1 MDGIDRKNKGFTL
14 IEMLVV
20 IGIIA
25 VLAGI
30 LLPTLSLAKKSSQ
43 RQDCISHLKQLG
55 LAVEMYHQGY
65 SGCLP
70 NARTDLLAFST
81 AGEPTIKTLLLPFVN
96 ESGKVFYCMSDA
108 NAGKPGNAEATSYR
122 WNYTKSGEKLT
133 GFDKKD
139 LSNVFIML
147 DGEEWHRKS
156 PGGLNMLF
164 LDGHVTFC
172 SDTEYNKLVAEASAE

>member
-1 MDGIDRKNKGFTL
+1 MDIHRKNSGFTL
-14 IEMLVV
+14 IELLVV
-20 IGIIA
+20 MAIIA
-25 VLAGI
+25 ILAGI
-30 LLPTLSLAKKSSQ
+30 ILPSLALAKKSSQ
-43 RQDCISHLKQLG
+43 RQNCISNLKQLG

-65 SGCLP
+65 SGYLP
-70 NARTDLLAFST
+70 DAKTDLLAFST

-96 ESGKVFYCMSDA
+96 ENDRIFYCMSDV
-108 NAGKPGNAEATSYR
+108 NAGKPGNTEVTSYR
-122 WNYTKSGEKLT
+122 WNYTKSGEKLVK
-133 GFDKKD
+133 FDRKD
-139 LSNVFIML
+139 VSNVFVML